1 MEAVI
6 TTTME
11 ARRAAAAMVQ
21 AKSAFRRTITVRK
34 ERTAMSTELNLEA
47 EGAARVEGLLDAL
60 DAMQR
65 DPALCKY
72 HGVLRHAELTIAARR
87 AAPSAPMVEELPAL
101 PTEAQLRH
109 ALKEIPLCYPW
120 GTGRKLVREGTS
132 LDWVSQRE
140 STGSN
145 TQLADMNKNFVN
157 STIAA
162 TVAVMTSY
170 IAPYAERIRV
180 LERELAERKTASID
194 TAEFRNLLGD
204 MLDAYRKELQGGPQ
218 RPYEKARAKF
228 VAYIDGRT
236 AGAAPEVP
244 APEWAGEFKSF
255 ADWVN
260 RAQRALASPSHLPAI
275 CVDAKGRRCTIGKD
289 FMLARDEG
297 AFPVRYFWEFAAA
310 PSPQHGKEGGND

>member
-1 MEAVI
+1 
-6 TTTME
+6 
-11 ARRAAAAMVQ
+11 
-21 AKSAFRRTITVRK
+21 
-34 ERTAMSTELNLEA
+34 MSTELNLEA

-180 LERELAERKTASID
+180 LERANSSNSSSSCAQQQAQSIDSPEFRKLFFAAKHAPWNFDGSTPELAALI
-194 TAEFRNLLGD
+194 
-204 MLDAYRKELQGGPQ
+204 
-218 RPYEKARAKF
+218 
-228 VAYIDGRT
+228 AYIDGRA
-236 AGAAPEVP
+236 AGAAPE
-244 APEWAGEFKSF
+244 
-255 ADWVN
+255 
-260 RAQRALASPSHLPAI
+260 LYT
-275 CVDAKGRRCTIGKD
+275 CIGKGGTYELVGEADGAGYVRGGTVTVYRDATSGNLYYRTPVD
-289 FMLARDEG
+289 FKTRMERI
-297 AFPVRYFWEFAAA
+297 AAA
-310 PSPQHGKEGGND
+310 PSPQPGKEGGNGQG